1 MRDIRHQ
8 RITRIRVREKR
19 QNAKKHLR
27 NRERRTPLT
36 LQNIKT
42 DASRCV
48 DIRMIDLR
56 FEGYNGW
63 LEGVITRKADR
74 QVEDAARE
82 GGVRWSEDHGG
93 PGKEVIF

>member
-8 RITRIRVREKR
+8 RIIRIRVCEQR
-19 QNAKKHLR
+19 QNTEKHLR

-36 LQNIKT
+36 FQNIKT

-56 FEGYNGW
+56 FEGNNGR
-63 LEGVITRKADR
+63 LEGIIARKADR
-74 QVEDAARE
+74 QVEDSARE
-82 GGVRWSEDHGG
+82 GRVRWSEDHGG